1 MRVCQVREI
10 MVDLN
15 FYLLTAMKNNLL
27 KKQQEEEQQ
36 KSK

>member
-10 MVDLN
+10 TVDLN